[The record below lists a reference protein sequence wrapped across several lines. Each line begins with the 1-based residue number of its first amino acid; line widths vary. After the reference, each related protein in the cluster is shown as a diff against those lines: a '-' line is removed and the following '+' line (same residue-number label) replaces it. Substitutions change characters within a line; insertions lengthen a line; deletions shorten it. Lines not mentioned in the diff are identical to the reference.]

1 MNWKKYGVMCGLC
14 GVLLLVAGC
23 LDQRFK
29 AVSQVRF
36 RDAWPLTVPQGQVA
50 CFSGENGEIIF
61 FVAPD
66 GKEYSL
72 KGEPAP
78 IGKVLLPISLIT
90 KRHPKNPD
98 LFMKTDVLI
107 EEGKLLCDPS
117 KTSY

>member
-1 MNWKKYGVMCGLC
+1 MNLKRYVVMGL
-14 GVLLLVAGC
+14 LLLVTGC

-36 RDAWPLTVPQGQVA
+36 ADAWPLTVPHGQVA
-50 CFSGENGEIIF
+50 CFNGENGEVIF

-78 IGKVLLPISLIT
+78 IRKVLLPISLIT
-90 KRHPKNPD
+90 KRHPKDPD

-107 EEGKLLCDPS
+107 EEGKQFCDPLKS
-117 KTSY
+117 ID

>member
-1 MNWKKYGVMCGLC
+1 MSFKKCVALGFLM
-14 GVLLLVAGC
+14 LVTSC
-23 LDQRFK
+23 IDTRFK
-29 AVSQVRF
+29 GVSKIRF
-36 RDAWPLTVPQGQVA
+36 GDAWPLTVPQGQVV
-50 CFSGENGEIIF
+50 CFNGENGEVIF

-78 IGKVLLPISLIT
+78 IRKTLLPISLIT
-90 KRHPKNPD
+90 KRHPKNQD

-117 KTSY
+117 KTIY

>member
-1 MNWKKYGVMCGLC
+1 MDLKKCVAVGL
-14 GVLLLVAGC
+14 LLLVTGC
-23 LDQRFK
+23 LDTRFQ
-29 AVSQVRF
+29 AVSKIRF
-36 RDAWPLTVPQGQVA
+36 GDAWPLTVPHGQVA
-50 CFSGENGEIIF
+50 CFNGENGEIIF

-78 IGKVLLPISLIT
+78 IRKVLLPISLIT

-107 EEGKLLCDPS
+107 EEGKRFCDPS
-117 KTSY
+117 KVIY